1 MLKSQGGAPGIPRRN
16 NMDALRLIF
25 ASTVVVWHL
34 FPLSHLA
41 ALEAP
46 ASATEWV
53 NGTWAVRGFFVISG
67 FLIFQ
72 SFESSRSGRSYFEK
86 RARRIYPAYFAVV
99 MICAIAG
106 AFFTKLSL
114 SAYFGRDW
122 LSYVVNNLAFLN
134 YRHPALPGVFTGN
147 PETAVN
153 GALWTIKVEVM
164 FYASVPVLV
173 WLFRKTQ
180 REIAIA
186 VLYALSVAFYMYF
199 SWKAVQTGRD
209 SYDVLAKQLPG
220 QLCFFLAGAVLY
232 YNFGAFKKY
241 QKYLVPVALVAYI
254 AATILDFYPLL
265 PISTGILVIAI
276 AFGPYFGN
284 AGRYGDFSYGIYIWH
299 YPWIQLLVSLG
310 VFAMNPYAGVAVLIA
325 ALGTSALLSWH
336 FVEKPWLRKESH
348 YRVVEGKGTAGYEAG
363 VGALHEAKEQAPS

>member
-1 MLKSQGGAPGIPRRN
+1 
-16 NMDALRLIF
+16 MDALRLLF

-41 ALEAP
+41 ALHAP
-46 ASATEWV
+46 ETPWI

-72 SFESSRSGRSYFEK
+72 SFESSRTGASYFEK

-99 MICAIAG
+99 MVCALAG
-106 AFFTKLSL
+106 AFFTKLPL

-134 YRHPALPGVFTGN
+134 YRHPALPGVFSGN
-147 PETAVN
+147 PDTAVN

-164 FYASVPVLV
+164 FYVSVPALA

-186 VLYALSVAFYMYF
+186 VLYVLSVAFYMWF
-199 SWKAVQTGRD
+199 SWKAQQTGRD
-209 SYDVLAKQLPG
+209 SYDVIAKQLPG

-232 YNFGAFKKY
+232 YNFAFFTKY
-241 QKYLVPVALVAYI
+241 RKYLIPAALAAYVVATIFDAMRCCRSPPASSSSPSHSGLISATP
-254 AATILDFYPLL
+254 AATA
-265 PISTGILVIAI
+265 ISPTASI
-276 AFGPYFGN
+276 
-284 AGRYGDFSYGIYIWH
+284 S
-299 YPWIQLLVSLG
+299 
-310 VFAMNPYAGVAVLIA
+310 
-325 ALGTSALLSWH
+325 GTTRGYRRSSRSAYSRKTPMPAWH
-336 FVEKPWLRKESH
+336 FSSSRWARLRFCPGIWSRSPGCGRNPIIASSKERARPGS
-348 YRVVEGKGTAGYEAG
+348 RRETASSAMRRSRG
-363 VGALHEAKEQAPS
+363 VPSRLERIGVLK